1 MTRRTETL
9 ERTRASGKTG
19 LLHPLPVGRTLTAA
33 VIARI
38 TELRV
43 STDLQGD
50 QAHECAVAEL
60 FEDGDLVRHVRRMRR
75 VYRSRRDALVDA
87 LRKHLGSVVH
97 LTPPAGGMALW
108 ARIDPAVD
116 LDRWSERGV
125 EHGVGF
131 LPGRR
136 YAFDGGPVHAVRL
149 GFSPLDE
156 QELEEAARRMAQA
169 LRELVPVPCSRAG
182 A

>member
-1 MTRRTETL
+1 VL
-9 ERTRASGKTG
+9 APG
-19 LLHPLPVGRTLTAA
+19 LRIGYLVAPTA
-33 VIARI
+33 VIARV

-43 STDLQGD
+43 VTDLQGD

-75 VYRSRRDALVDA
+75 VYRSRRDALVEA
-87 LRKHLGSVVH
+87 LRKHLGSVLHV
-97 LTPPAGGMALW
+97 TPPAGGMALW
-108 ARIDPAVD
+108 ARVDPAVD
-116 LDRWSERGV
+116 LDRWSECGV

-149 GFSPLDE
+149 GFTPLDE
-156 QELEEAARRMAQA
+156 QELEEAARRMAHA
-169 LRELVPVPCSRAG
+169 LRELVPVPCSRPG